1 MCFQPYLLAHNRLLK
16 RFFPGHELAS
26 NVSTLLFAIHPIHTE
41 AVTGVVGRAEL
52 ISSAIFIICLIQ
64 YKKKVSFPIVKDDT
78 SKREQ
83 RFKAWGKKL
92 CTRQALTKAWS

>member
-1 MCFQPYLLAHNRLLK
+1 MCKLCFQPYLLAHNRLLK
-16 RFFPGHELAS
+16 LFFPGHELAS

-64 YKKKVSFPIVKDDT
+64 YKKKVSFSIIRLEHRNTATTNIIQVL
-78 SKREQ
+78 
-83 RFKAWGKKL
+83 KL
-92 CTRQALTKAWS
+92 NF